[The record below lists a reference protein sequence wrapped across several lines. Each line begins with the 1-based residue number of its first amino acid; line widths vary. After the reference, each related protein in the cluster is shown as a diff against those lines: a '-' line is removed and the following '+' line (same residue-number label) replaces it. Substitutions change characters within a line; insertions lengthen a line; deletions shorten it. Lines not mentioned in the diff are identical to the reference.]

1 MSGAN
6 HSTIEMRVRAVQAV
20 QSGMPIADVATAYD
34 TDRSTVH
41 RWMSRYKAHGEQ
53 GLLRREGSGR
63 PRSLEGITEEQWRGI
78 VLKPASKFG
87 FETDFWTCGRIR
99 QILEEQLT
107 VKVSVPTIWRRLR
120 EAGLTYQ
127 KPEREYFEKDDK
139 QREEWLRDKLP
150 EIREAVKKYRRCCI
164 FRTNATSRSQPF
176 WPGRGHH
183 VARLRRQK
191 SREAAVAW
199 PRCPPSIHK
208 DGCSSSCT
216 IRELLLRR

>member
-6 HSTIEMRVRAVQAV
+6 HSTIEMRLRAVQAV
-20 QSGMPIADVATAYD
+20 RSGMPIVDVAIAYD

-41 RWMSRYKAHGEQ
+41 RWMSRYRVHGEH
-53 GLLRREGSGR
+53 GLFRRKGSGR
-63 PRSLEGITEEQWRGI
+63 PRSLQGITEEQWREI
-78 VLKPASKFG
+78 VLKPASEFG

-139 QREEWLRDKLP
+139 QREEWLRDKVP
-150 EIREAVKKYRRCCI
+150 EIREAVKKHR
-164 FRTNATSRSQPF
+164 A
-176 WPGRGHH
+176 
-183 VARLRRQK
+183 
-191 SREAAVAW
+191 
-199 PRCPPSIHK
+199 
-208 DGCSSSCT
+208 
-216 IRELLLRR
+216 LL